1 MNATDFVFKE
11 CDLTHND
18 LWFDIVGDTKK
29 ELTDKYMEQC
39 MVCVSEAVF
48 SMSDGEYGIKRIFPF
63 NFDVI
68 SPDDSEL
75 YRLLK
80 SVATAKF
87 KELNIEE

>member
-1 MNATDFVFKE
+1 MKAADFVFKK

-18 LWFDIVGDTKK
+18 LWFDIVGETKK

-48 SMSDGEYGIKRIFPF
+48 SVSDGEYGIKRIFPF

-75 YRLLK
+75 YGLIK

-87 KELNIEE
+87 KELNIKE